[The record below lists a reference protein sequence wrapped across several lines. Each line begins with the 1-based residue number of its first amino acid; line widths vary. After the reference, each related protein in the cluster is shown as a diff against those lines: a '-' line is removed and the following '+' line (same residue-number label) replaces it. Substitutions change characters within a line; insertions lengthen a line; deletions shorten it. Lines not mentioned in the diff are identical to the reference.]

1 MLQHKLQ
8 NLIFIANEGSE
19 LYEQED
25 LGSEQYGIILV
36 HTWMI
41 RTW

>member
-1 MLQHKLQ
+1 MLQQDLQ
-8 NLIFIANEGSE
+8 NLILIANEGSG

-36 HTWMI
+36 HTWI
-41 RTW
+41 L